1 VRTVDEV
8 LPDAA
13 VARLAAYK
21 RAVVHAVPGIEKLI
35 LFGSRARGQASDESD
50 YDVAIVL
57 RNPSDRRH
65 FRRILSDL
73 AYEHVL
79 DGFFIRPVLL
89 PLEDFE
95 PHGRRLTELAED
107 IIRDGIEIA

>member
-1 VRTVDEV
+1 LRIAITRSC
-8 LPDAA
+8 P
-13 VARLAAYK
+13 
-21 RAVVHAVPGIEKLI
+21 LI
-35 LFGSRARGQASDESD
+35 QGLRYDLHTNFRIGSSD

-57 RNPSDRRH
+57 RDPSDRRH